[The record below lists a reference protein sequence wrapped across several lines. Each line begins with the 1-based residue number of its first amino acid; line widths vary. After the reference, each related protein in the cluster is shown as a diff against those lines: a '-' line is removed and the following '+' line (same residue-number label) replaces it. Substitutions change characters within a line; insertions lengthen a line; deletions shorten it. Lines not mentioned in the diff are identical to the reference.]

1 MVAANVK
8 RKNRVHTFTEI
19 GKKLGVSRVVANNE
33 HDRLLRKIAELLRSD
48 PEIRDYLI
56 ENFGETE

>member
-1 MVAANVK
+1 MVAANVR

-19 GKKLGVSRVVANNE
+19 GKKLSVSRVVANNE

-48 PEIRDYLI
+48 PEIKDYLI